1 MVFRA
6 MPVLALPALLALLA
20 ISMSACNEAL
30 PMPTASPTEAPTP
43 MPTATPTA
51 KPTPPPTAKPTPPPT
66 PTPYVNGEVIDP
78 CGGLLF
84 YDGPLHEGFLHW
96 TGDGSH
102 LVFDQYDT
110 LWATDI
116 EGSSMWMVADV
127 GSNYDIYSD
136 SGGDSSLYGF
146 YADVSPDGSQIVY
159 SSCEFLLD
167 SPQGSRYTEG
177 YELVMINID
186 GTGKTRLTNNRH
198 LDHYPAWS
206 PDGEHIAF
214 VKHEGYEPAFYPQIH
229 ERRKQVR
236 LATRSSERPGIP
248 LLPTNDVALYPPVW
262 SPDSQTLAYIVNE
275 GEFTPELVVWTVAV
289 FDKRKTRIG
298 ETISPPTWS
307 PNGEELAYVSVEGE
321 EVVVYAARPDGTGQR
336 EIWRGAGEYGQAH
349 WPPDGSEILVVT
361 DQAYLV
367 SADGSEQRILAHANP
382 IRHAAWS
389 PDGSRIALY
398 DSGMGIY
405 DPSRIST
412 VSRDGTDLRVL
423 AEADDNGWLQLVQS
437 TQPEA
442 TTDPAT
448 SSPGSG
454 PTEPTATAPGLGQ
467 E

>member
-51 KPTPPPTAKPTPPPT
+51 KPTPSPT
-66 PTPYVNGEVIDP
+66 PTLNVTDLAGTDTEYDP
-78 CGGLLF
+78 CGLYLLG
-84 YDGPLHEGFLHW
+84 YYGPLHEGFLHW

-102 LVFDQYDT
+102 LVFDQYET
-110 LWATDI
+110 LWVLNI
-116 EGSSMWMVADV
+116 EGDSLLTVADTNRNDM
-127 GSNYDIYSD
+127 SM
-136 SGGDSSLYGF
+136 YGF

-275 GEFTPELVVWTVAV
+275 GDYTPELVVWTVAV
-289 FDKRKTRIG
+289 FDRMKRRIG

-307 PNGEELAYVSVEGE
+307 PDGEELAYVSVEGE
-321 EVVVYAARPDGTGQR
+321 EVVVYAAGPDGTGQR
-336 EIWRGAGEYGQAH
+336 EIWRGAGEYGQAL
-349 WPPDGSEILVVT
+349 WSPDGSEILVVSE
-361 DQAYLV
+361 QAYLV
-367 SADGSEQRILAHANP
+367 SSDGSEQRILAHTNP

-398 DSGMGIY
+398 DSGMGFY

>member
-6 MPVLALPALLALLA
+6 MPVLALLMLLVLLVA
-20 ISMSACNEAL
+20 CMSACDEAL
-30 PMPTASPTEAPTP
+30 PTPTP
-43 MPTATPTA
+43 GPTATPMATPHPA
-51 KPTPPPTAKPTPPPT
+51 TPSPTPVSLTPPT
-66 PTPYVNGEVIDP
+66 PALNVTDVTAADAEYDP
-78 CGGLLF
+78 CGLYLLG
-84 YDGPLHEGFLHW
+84 YYGPLHEGFLHW

-102 LVFDQYDT
+102 LVFDHNDVVRV
-110 LWATDI
+110 LDI
-116 EGSSMWMVADV
+116 EGGYLLTVADTDRNDM
-127 GSNYDIYSD
+127 SM
-136 SGGDSSLYGF
+136 YGF

-159 SSCEFLLD
+159 TSCGFVLD
-167 SPQGSRYTEG
+167 RPWYGRTTEG
-177 YELVMINID
+177 YELVMINVD
-186 GTGKTRLTNNRH
+186 GAGKTRLTKNDN
-198 LDHYPAWS
+198 LDHYPVWS
-206 PDGEHIAF
+206 PDGTKIAF
-214 VKHEGYEPAFYPQIH
+214 VRNEAYDTAFYPNYHVDRDEVTLTIMPADGTGI
-229 ERRKQVR
+229 RRMSAV
-236 LATRSSERPGIP
+236 
-248 LLPTNDVALYPPVW
+248 DVALYPPAW

-275 GEFTPELVVWTVAV
+275 GDYTPELVVWTVAV
-289 FDKRKTRIG
+289 FDRMKRRIG

-307 PNGEELAYVSVEGE
+307 PDGEELAYVSVEGE

-367 SADGSEQRILAHANP
+367 SADGSEQRILAHTNP

-398 DSGMGIY
+398 DSGMGFY

>member
-167 SPQGSRYTEG
+167 CPQGSRYTEG

-186 GTGKTRLTNNRH
+186 GAGKTRLTNNRH

-206 PDGEHIAF
+206 PDGTHIAF
-214 VKHEGYEPAFYPQIH
+214 VRYEEYESAFYPTNP
-229 ERRKQVR
+229 ERRKGVK
-236 LATRSSERPGIP
+236 LATSSSERPGIP
-248 LLPTNDVALYPPVW
+248 LLPTNDVALYPPAW

-275 GEFTPELVVWTVAV
+275 GDYTPELVVWTVAV
-289 FDKRKTRIG
+289 DKRTARIG
-298 ETISPPTWS
+298 KTISPPTWS
-307 PNGEELAYVSVEGE
+307 PDGEELAFVSVEGE

-336 EIWRGAGEYGQAH
+336 EIWRGAGKYGQAL
-349 WPPDGSEILVVT
+349 WSPDGSEILVVSE
-361 DQAYLV
+361 QAYLV
-367 SADGSEQRILAHANP
+367 SSDGSEQRALAHTNP

-398 DSGMGIY
+398 DSGMGFY

-423 AEADDNGWLQLVQS
+423 AEADDNGWLEVV
-437 TQPEA
+437 QPEA
-442 TTDPAT
+442 ATDPAT
-448 SSPGSG
+448 STPD
-454 PTEPTATAPGLGQ
+454 PALPKPTATAPGQ
-467 E
+467 

>member
-6 MPVLALPALLALLA
+6 MPVLALPALLVLLA

-51 KPTPPPTAKPTPPPT
+51 KPTPSPT
-66 PTPYVNGEVIDP
+66 PTLNVTDLAGTDTEYDP
-78 CGGLLF
+78 CGLYLLG
-84 YDGPLHEGFLHW
+84 YYGPLHEGFLHW

-102 LVFDQYDT
+102 LVFDQYET
-110 LWATDI
+110 LWVLNI
-116 EGSSMWMVADV
+116 EGDSLLTVADTNRNDM
-127 GSNYDIYSD
+127 SM
-136 SGGDSSLYGF
+136 YGF

-159 SSCEFLLD
+159 TSCEFMLD
-167 SPQGSRYTEG
+167 KPEYGRTTEG

-186 GTGKTRLTNNRH
+186 GTGKTRLTNNRY
-198 LDHYPAWS
+198 LDHYPVWS
-206 PDGEHIAF
+206 PDGTHIAF
-214 VKHEGYEPAFYPQIH
+214 VRYEGYESAFYPTNP
-229 ERRKQVR
+229 ERRKGVK
-236 LATRSSERPGIP
+236 LATSSSERPGIP
-248 LLPTNDVALYPPVW
+248 LLPTNDVALYPPAW

-275 GEFTPELVVWTVAV
+275 GDYTPELVVWTVAV
-289 FDKRKTRIG
+289 DKRTARIG
-298 ETISPPTWS
+298 KTISPPTWS
-307 PNGEELAYVSVEGE
+307 PDGEELAYVSVEGE
-321 EVVVYAARPDGTGQR
+321 DMVVYAARPDGTGQR
-336 EIWRGAGEYGQAH
+336 EIWRGAGEYGQAL
-349 WPPDGSEILVVT
+349 WSPDGSEILVVSE
-361 DQAYLV
+361 QAYLV
-367 SADGSEQRILAHANP
+367 SSDGSEQRALAHANP
-382 IRHAAWS
+382 IRNAVWS
-389 PDGSRIALY
+389 PDGSRIAFY
-398 DSGMGIY
+398 DSGMGFY

>member
-6 MPVLALPALLALLA
+6 MPVLALPALLVLLA

-51 KPTPPPTAKPTPPPT
+51 KPTPSPT

-236 LATRSSERPGIP
+236 LATRSCERPGIP

-275 GEFTPELVVWTVAV
+275 GDYTPELVVWTVAV
-289 FDKRKTRIG
+289 FDRMKRRIG

-307 PNGEELAYVSVEGE
+307 PDGEELAYVSVEGE

-367 SADGSEQRILAHANP
+367 SADGSEQRILAHTNP

-398 DSGMGIY
+398 DSGMGFY

-423 AEADDNGWLQLVQS
+423 AEADDNDWLQLVQS